1 MTKTDLVASVAEKS
15 GLTKKET
22 EKAVQGLFTAI
33 EEVLAAGEK
42 IQLIGFG
49 TFEVRDIAARK
60 GRMPLTGEEIDL
72 PAHKNPAFRPGK
84 LLKEAVN
91 HK

>member
-60 GRMPLTGEEIDL
+60 GRMPLRKGVEEDEGKPQDL
-72 PAHKNPAFRPGK
+72 NAGGSICGQG
-84 LLKEAVN
+84 
-91 HK
+91 

>member
-15 GLTKKET
+15 GLDKKEAAS
-22 EKAVQGLFTAI
+22 AVKGLFTVI
-33 EEVLAAGEK
+33 EETLAVGEK

-60 GRMPLTGEEIDL
+60 GRMPVTGEPIDL
-72 PAHKNPAFRPGK
+72 PARKNPAFRPGK
-84 LLKEAVN
+84 LLKDAVN
-91 HK
+91 RK